1 MAYFTTNLA
10 GLILPDLYICELS
23 PPRRVQG
30 VGTGVV
36 ACIGEFQKGPVNVS
50 TTIGSLAELLDV
62 FGGRGTTTSLDGTVT
77 GTPYNGYISLINK
90 GWQDLRVCRVGNSG
104 QVAASVTLISQD
116 GSPLNMLGIAATYV
130 GVYGN
135 QLKFTVSAGSHT
147 GRKILM
153 YNERGQIYK
162 FDDVDTTTTAG
173 LAKFTTALNR
183 TRQVVATAL
192 QPGTLKLGT
201 FALTGGSDGTFLLGD
216 YTGSNDHEIGIRVF
230 ERDDDVNI
238 MFWAENGM
246 AVTDQQVTDLN
257 TAMKDHCDNA
267 STRIGIM
274 CALPGY
280 GVDGVVTWLT
290 GDNVNPGQGFVG
302 DRCIFCFPYVYTFD
316 GDISEDILVAP
327 TSFVAAKIA
336 SLSPHVS
343 PSNKELGGV
352 VGMEL
357 NLTRAELVKLT
368 ENGILAIAFVKGGGY
383 RIRNGRT
390 TEVIDTGRWQI
401 FRRRM
406 TDYIQIALARSLY
419 WAVSEPHTKELRRQI
434 RQSIIDFLAEL
445 ESLGMIGDP
454 NGILPAYN
462 VICDASNNPGS
473 VVAAGRLY
481 CDVRVRLIAA
491 ADFIIIR
498 TEIGEGVITA
508 QIAA

>member
-10 GLILPDLYICELS
+10 GLILPDLYIAELS

-30 VGTGVV
+30 IGTGVV
-36 ACIGEFQKGPVNVS
+36 GVIGEFQKGPVDTS
-50 TTIGSLAELLDV
+50 TTIGSLAQLVDT
-62 FGGRGTTTSLDGTVT
+62 FGGRGTVTALDGTVT

-90 GWQDLRVCRVGNSG
+90 GWQDLRIVRVSNSG
-104 QVAASVTLISQD
+104 QIAASVTLISQD
-116 GSPLNMLGIAATYV
+116 GSPLNMLTAVATWV
-130 GVYGN
+130 GGYGN
-135 QLKFTVSAGSHT
+135 NIKFVVSAGSHT

-153 YNERGQIYK
+153 YNERNQIYQ

-173 LAKFTTALNR
+173 LAKLVTALNK
-183 TRQVVATAL
+183 TGQVVVTAL
-192 QPGTLKLGT
+192 QPGIFKLGT
-201 FALTGGSDGTFLLGD
+201 FTLTGGADGVFNVGN
-216 YTGSNDHEIGIRVF
+216 YTGSLANEVGLRRF
-230 ERDDDVNI
+230 EREDDINI
-238 MFWAENGM
+238 VLWAENGP
-246 AVTDQQVTDLN
+246 ATTAQQVTDMNVAL
-257 TAMKDHCDNA
+257 KSHCDNL
-267 STRIGIM
+267 SNRIGIM

-280 GVDGVVTWLT
+280 TTDSIVTWLT
-290 GDNVNPGQGFVG
+290 GDSVVPGQAFLG
-302 DRCIFCFPYVYTFD
+302 DRCVFCFPWLQTFD
-316 GDISEDILVAP
+316 GDISNNILVAP

-343 PSNKELGGV
+343 PSNKELGGI
-352 VGMEL
+352 VGTEI

-368 ENGILAIAFVKGGGY
+368 TNGILSIAYVKGGGY

-434 RQSIIDFLAEL
+434 RQSIVDFLAEL

-454 NGILPAYN
+454 NGLLPAYN
-462 VICDASNNPGS
+462 VICDVTNNPGS
-473 VVAAGRLY
+473 TVAAGRLY